1 MLLLESI
8 GVAVSTYSIIPVPQ
22 FPWTERNTR
31 YAICCFPVVG
41 IFCGGGLALWY
52 WLCRWMGGS
61 GVLFAA
67 AAACLPLLITGGIHM
82 DGFMDTVDAL
92 ASHQSRERKLEILKD
107 SACGAFAVLY
117 CGVYLLLSFALYY
130 EGYAAGWI
138 YAFAPAFVLSR
149 CLSGL
154 CAVTMPNARR
164 AGMLCAFTAGV
175 ERKRAVAALALVLLA
190 DGALLLFLSPV
201 VGGAVL
207 ACALVSVLCYRRMAM
222 GEFGGVTGDTSGFFL
237 QICELA
243 MLAGAW
249 IGGRFL

>member
-1 MLLLESI
+1 M
-8 GVAVSTYSIIPVPQ
+8 
-22 FPWTERNTR
+22 
-31 YAICCFPVVG
+31 
-41 IFCGGGLALWY
+41 
-52 WLCRWMGGS
+52 
-61 GVLFAA
+61 
-67 AAACLPLLITGGIHM
+67 
-82 DGFMDTVDAL
+82 
-92 ASHQSRERKLEILKD
+92 
-107 SACGAFAVLY
+107 LY

-207 ACALVSVLCYRRMAM
+207 ACALASVLYYRRMAM

-237 QICELA
+237 QVCELA

>member
-1 MLLLESI
+1 MRLLKSI
-8 GVAVSTYSIIPVPQ
+8 GVAISTYSAIPVPQ
-22 FPWTERNTR
+22 FPWTEENTR

-41 IFCGGGLALWY
+41 IFCGVGLAIWCWFCQ
-52 WLCRWMGGS
+52 WLEVS
-61 GVLFAA
+61 GVFFGAV
-67 AAACLPLLITGGIHM
+67 AACLPLLITGGIHM

-92 ASHQSRERKLEILKD
+92 ASHQDRARKLEILKD

-117 CGVYLLLSFALYY
+117 CGVYLLLSCALYY

-154 CAVTMPNARR
+154 CAVTMPNARG

-190 DGALLLFLSPV
+190 DGALLLFLSPLA
-201 VGGAVL
+201 GGAGL
-207 ACALVSVLCYRRMAM
+207 AM

-237 QICELA
+237 QVCELA

-249 IGGRFL
+249 VGGQFL